1 MILPYGDEPQQALPF
16 IAVVAGLAAV
26 SAFSL
31 LVLGLGVAA
40 GCSLGVVQATEVR
53 QPRSQRLPLR
63 FRGRDGDRSK
73 SGAGNCPL
81 SPGRSPS
88 PMLGGI
94 GAKE

>member
-1 MILPYGDEPQQALPF
+1 MILPYGDEPSKRFHSLP
-16 IAVVAGLAAV
+16 LWPAV
-26 SAFSL
+26 SFSL
-31 LVLGLGVAA
+31 LVLSLGVVA

-88 PMLGGI
+88 PMLGGN